1 MQQPNG
7 YAGVVAPMGARAM
20 CVWQREG
27 GHWKGSILYSNTLGG
42 GGGAAGA
49 FNAKMITFQHTS
61 VQDDYSLC
69 HL

>member
-1 MQQPNG
+1 
-7 YAGVVAPMGARAM
+7 M
-20 CVWQREG
+20 CVTERGRALRGLDSPQQHPWG
-27 GHWKGSILYSNTLGG
+27 WW
-42 GGGAAGA
+42 GGAAGA